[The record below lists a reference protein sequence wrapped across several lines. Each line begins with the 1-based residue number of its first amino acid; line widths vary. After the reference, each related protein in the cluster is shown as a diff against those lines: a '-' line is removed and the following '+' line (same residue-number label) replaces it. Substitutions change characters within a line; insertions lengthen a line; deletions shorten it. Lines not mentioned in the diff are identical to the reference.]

1 MTARSNKTGYMR
13 NVSQKHCPTI
23 TRNLSHALKV
33 NNTRIG
39 TGPHGNHA
47 WLVLNGHR
55 CKLIIVNTLVFFAN
69 AVMDDLIELTGKIR
83 RVTMC

>member
-1 MTARSNKTGYMR
+1 MTARSNKAGYVG

-23 TRNLSHALKV
+23 TCNFSHALKV

-39 TGPHGNHA
+39 TSPHGNHA
-47 WLVLNGHR
+47 WLMFNSHR
-55 CKLIIVNTLVFFAN
+55 CKLIIVNTLVFFTN
-69 AVMDDLIELTGKIR
+69 AVMDNLIELTGKIR